1 MSARSVWPGAF
12 RTALGTIRRTKGRS
26 LAMGLTLAIGV
37 LAITLTIATGEGA
50 RRGVEKSFRS
60 MLGAF
65 DVLLVQ
71 PGGPAMRG
79 MARPGSSV
87 TTLNPGDVAAIL
99 ATVPNVR
106 EASMAQTGFDAGV
119 EMNGKSG
126 TTSLFGVT
134 ANWFAIRGDS
144 FQAGA
149 PFTSADESAMA
160 RVAVIGSDVART
172 YFGDASP
179 IGQHLRVGGSDVIV
193 VGVLAPNGAGPGGA
207 SLDNIVDVPFET
219 TRRRIFNRDNI
230 ELATLKLANAAQWAE
245 TEASVTSLLRERHA
259 IRPPTLD
266 DFHVTSPEALI
277 ARYAKVDSTLRTA
290 FFWVGFLALAIGGVI
305 VANLMFT
312 AATTRRQEIGTRRA
326 VGATQRDI
334 LAQFWMEAIIVALL
348 AAMVGAGIGVALT
361 RAGASMMRM
370 AIEISWPVTLGAS
383 AGTLAIG
390 VIAGYFP
397 ARKAAGESPSAA
409 LRTSE

>member
-1 MSARSVWPGAF
+1 MSARSVWPGAC
-12 RTALGTIRRTKGRS
+12 RTALRTIRRTKGRS

-179 IGQHLRVGGSDVIV
+179 IGQHLRVGGTDVIV

-245 TEASVTSLLRERHA
+245 TEASVNSLLRERHA

-312 AATTRRQEIGTRRA
+312 AATARRQEIGTRRA

-348 AAMVGAGIGVALT
+348 AATVGAGIGVALT

-397 ARKAAGESPSAA
+397 ARKAAAESPSAA